1 MNVKLIHGSY
11 TPQET
16 VELLHQLIHVKIRF
30 NEDKI
35 GQSSSEEDIKMREER
50 IKVLQHE
57 LAAVKQKLKS
67 RIDRVDITS
76 TIEIN

>member
-1 MNVKLIHGSY
+1 MNVKLIQGSY

-16 VELLHQLIHVKIRF
+16 AELLHQLIHVKIRF
-30 NEDKI
+30 NENKI

-57 LAAVKQKLKS
+57 LAAVKQRLKN
-67 RIDRVDITS
+67 RIDRVELTS

>member
-1 MNVKLIHGSY
+1 MNVKLIQGSY

-16 VELLHQLIHVKIRF
+16 VELLHHLIHVKIRF

-35 GQSSSEEDIKMREER
+35 SQSCSEEDIKMREER

-57 LAAVKQKLKS
+57 LAAVKQRLKN
-67 RIDRVDITS
+67 RIDRVELTS